1 MIKSRYNKTWLW
13 FYSSWFRLLQKIY
26 FHKIS
31 VITTDIFPEGQSVLL
46 LQNHFSYYDGYWS
59 MYLCNKIFRRRFHV
73 MMLEE
78 ELAKRKFLTR
88 CGVFSVRKNSRELI
102 ESLNYANELLQDPLN
117 VVTIYPSGEIISH
130 HQQNFPFQQGFARL
144 ACHRDNNSLIAMA
157 VVLVDHFSLARP
169 EIRVYL
175 KNYTGERTA
184 ESIELAYH
192 SFYKSCITKQTE
204 Y

>member
-59 MYLCNKIFRRRFHV
+59 MYLCNKIFRR
-73 MMLEE
+73 
-78 ELAKRKFLTR
+78 
-88 CGVFSVRKNSRELI
+88 VRKNSRELI

-204 Y
+204 

>member
-1 MIKSRYNKTWLW
+1 MIKANYNRISLG
-13 FYSSWFRLLQKIY
+13 FYSSWFRVLQKIH
-26 FHKIS
+26 FRKIS
-31 VITTDIFPEGQSVLL
+31 VISEAVFPEDQSVLL

-78 ELAKRKFLTR
+78 ELAKRMFLTR

-102 ESLNYANELLQDPLN
+102 ESLNYAAELLQNPRN

-130 HQQNFPFQQGFARL
+130 HVQNFTFQQGFSRL
-144 ACHRDNNSLIAMA
+144 AGDKRNHTAIAFA

-169 EIRVYL
+169 EIRIYL
-175 KNYTGERTA
+175 ESYTAERTA
-184 ESIELAYH
+184 EAIENAYH
-192 SFYKSCITKQTE
+192 SFYQSCILKQTE
-204 Y
+204 